1 MLFIFLPP
9 AVNCARFWHTPRN
22 SNEKNLK
29 LMHHC
34 PIFHAML
41 FFDNIVLII
50 SFSGQKISKAGKSIL
65 QGLLK
70 NQQFQRSDFINLG
83 YGLLSGKLVQLPLS
97 AAKPKFIEVHFDFTS
112 FVLNFF
118 ICIWNI
124 LNYFHEFIFS

>member
-1 MLFIFLPP
+1 M
-9 AVNCARFWHTPRN
+9 
-22 SNEKNLK
+22 
-29 LMHHC
+29 
-34 PIFHAML
+34 
-41 FFDNIVLII
+41 FDNILLII
-50 SFSGQKISKAGKSIL
+50 SFLGQKISKAGKSIL

-118 ICIWNI
+118 ICMHME
-124 LNYFHEFIFS
+124 YFELFS

>member
-1 MLFIFLPP
+1 
-9 AVNCARFWHTPRN
+9 
-22 SNEKNLK
+22 
-29 LMHHC
+29 
-34 PIFHAML
+34 ML
-41 FFDNIVLII
+41 FFDNILLII

-83 YGLLSGKLVQLPLS
+83 YGLHSGKLVQLPLS

-118 ICIWNI
+118 ICMHMEYFELFSRVYFFLSFYGNI
-124 LNYFHEFIFS
+124 F